1 MKRPVELFG
10 RTGSSTDHDM
20 QIMLTGPES
29 EFCAHAASNFHLMP
43 DRVVL
48 FLI

>member
-1 MKRPVELFG
+1 MKQSVELFG

-29 EFCAHAASNFHLMP
+29 EFCAQLNSNFHLM
-43 DRVVL
+43 
-48 FLI
+48 FAG